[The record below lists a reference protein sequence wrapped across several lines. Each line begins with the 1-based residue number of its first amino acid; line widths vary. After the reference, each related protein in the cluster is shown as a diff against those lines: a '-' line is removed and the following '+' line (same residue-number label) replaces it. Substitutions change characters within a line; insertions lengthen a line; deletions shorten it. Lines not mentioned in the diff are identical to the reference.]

1 MSILDVAA
9 CVIAFWLAFLS
20 YAVVN
25 LHLRVRRLADEVDD
39 LRHAIGVQA
48 AEIEGRHV

>member
-1 MSILDVAA
+1 MGILGIAA
-9 CVIAFWLAFLS
+9 CVIAFWLAFHS
-20 YAVVN
+20 FAVVN

-39 LRHAIGVQA
+39 LRYAIGVQA